1 MNSKGILQN
10 IVPTWTTNKSKMVGS
25 FHIARNV
32 YPLVLFKHR
41 FAIEKRR
48 AERLDSKC
56 SLIVFNLEVYLSKNE
71 NENTPP
77 NWISIEDLVKRICS
91 KIRETDAICL
101 HNPNVLLVLLPD
113 TDHRGSEN
121 VCRNLV
127 EQMMFIR
134 QEYCKTNDLTHD
146 EFEIT
151 ILTYPVNNIDAKLS
165 NGPEGALSKQE
176 KMAAEEKS
184 PEVPISN
191 SVKFSDN
198 HVDNLNICIRTSAIS
213 SDVHEILNT
222 YYWDLQTVSS
232 YKLLIENALKRAVDV
247 LGASISL
254 ILYSPVMMITALL
267 IKATSYGPILFRQ
280 RRLGEKGKEF
290 TFLKFRSMYHNSED
304 STHRDYVRKL
314 VRGENEA
321 TNTRTQDDPIYKME
335 GDTRITPI
343 GKFMRK
349 TSIDELPQLW
359 NVLKGEMSLVG
370 PRPPIPYEV
379 KNYRNWHYRRI
390 LEMKPGLTGLWQ
402 ISGRSRTTFKEM
414 VRLDI
419 NYAKNWS
426 LFLDLKILLK
436 TIKVVFK
443 AEGM

>member
-1 MNSKGILQN
+1 MNSKDILQN
-10 IVPTWTTNKSKMVGS
+10 IVPSWAINESEMARS

-32 YPLVLFKHR
+32 YSLVLFKHR

-48 AERLDSKC
+48 AERLDSKL
-56 SLIVFNLEVYLSKNE
+56 SLIVVNLEVYLSKNE

-77 NWISIEDLVKRICS
+77 NWRSIEYLVKSIYS
-91 KIRETDAICL
+91 KIRETDAICI

-113 TDHRGSEN
+113 TDHRGAEN

-127 EQMMFIR
+127 EHMMSIR
-134 QEYCKTNDLTHD
+134 QEYCKTNNQTHD
-146 EFEIT
+146 EFKIS
-151 ILTYPVNNIDAKLS
+151 ILTYPENNIDEKLS
-165 NGPEGALSKQE
+165 NGSEGTLSTQGKR
-176 KMAAEEKS
+176 AAEEKP
-184 PEVPISN
+184 PEAPTSN
-191 SVKFSDN
+191 SVRLSDN
-198 HVDNLNICIRTSAIS
+198 HLDNLNLCIRTNAIS
-213 SDVHEILNT
+213 SDVHEILKT

-247 LGASISL
+247 VGASISL

-267 IKATSYGPILFRQ
+267 IKATSHGPILFRQ

-314 VRGENEA
+314 VVGENEA
-321 TNTRTQDDPIYKME
+321 INTRTQDDPNYKME
-335 GDTRITPI
+335 CDKRITPI
-343 GKFMRK
+343 GKFIRK

-359 NVLKGEMSLVG
+359 NVMKGEMSLVG

-379 KNYRNWHYRRI
+379 KNYQSWHYRRI
-390 LEMKPGLTGLWQ
+390 LEIKPGITGLWQ
-402 ISGRSRTTFKEM
+402 VSGRNRTTFKEM

-419 NYAKNWS
+419 NYASNWS

-436 TIKVVFK
+436 TIKVVLK